1 MENNLSKK
9 LRRRNLCLA
18 LGLGLAVF
26 AFVSYRIFY
35 PVFTVSWQSLTR
47 KNLAEIEGKHFVKIK
62 MRYGYPFH
70 KVKIRGK
77 FLKERGEKTA
87 PLKNIYQN
95 ELAIYK
101 KGEEIKTLSD
111 LKKRLALD
119 SIDGLEKGILL
130 SDGRAVYFV
139 GDGEYR
145 AFANAET
152 FDQLGFDWNKVRL
165 DKNDFLS
172 KLKKGSNIT
181 LTTFYLPYSFA
192 QIGEQIY
199 LLGNHVKY
207 PLNEDDDVLRKYVV
221 DNFSVIKVDKR
232 MLEKLSDFCCR
243 RKSDDFVCVFKDRQ
257 RLVFPR
263 ADLILEFDKEAL
275 NKHLEIAI
283 STFARNDWN
292 APKITLRRAKMLFLL
307 RYGHYFNR

>member
-1 MENNLSKK
+1 MSKK
-9 LRRRNLCLA
+9 LRRRNFCLA

-26 AFVSYRIFY
+26 AFVSYRVLY

-47 KNLAEIEGKHFVKIK
+47 RNLAEIEGKHFVKIK

-77 FLKERGEKTA
+77 FLKESGEKTA

-111 LKKRLALD
+111 LKNRLTLN
-119 SIDGLEKGILL
+119 SVEGLEKGTLL
-130 SDGRAVYFV
+130 SDGRAVYFI

-152 FDQLGFDWNKVRL
+152 FDQLGFDWNKVRS

-181 LTTFYLPYSFA
+181 LSTFYLPYSFA
-192 QIGEQIY
+192 QVGEQIY
-199 LLGNHVKY
+199 LLGNHIKY
-207 PLNEDDDVLRKYVV
+207 PLDKDNDILRKYVV
-221 DNFSVIKVDKR
+221 DNFSVIKVDRK
-232 MLEKLSDFCCR
+232 MLEKLSDFHCR
-243 RKSDDFVCVFKDRQ
+243 QESGDFVCIFKDRQ
-257 RLVFPR
+257 ELVSPR
-263 ADLILEFDKEAL
+263 ADLILQFDKGVL
-275 NKHLEIAI
+275 NKHLEIVI
-283 STFARNDWN
+283 STFAKNDWSV
-292 APKITLRRAKMLFLL
+292 PRITLRRAKTLFLL
-307 RYGHYFNR
+307 RYGYYFNK